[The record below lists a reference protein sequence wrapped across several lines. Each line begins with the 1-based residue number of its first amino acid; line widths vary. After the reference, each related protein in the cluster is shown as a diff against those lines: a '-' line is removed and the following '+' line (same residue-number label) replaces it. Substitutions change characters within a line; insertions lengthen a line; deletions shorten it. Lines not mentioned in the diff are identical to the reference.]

1 MAEANTGES
10 DVNIRIISQWP
21 YASMTNFEQLRYLTP
36 TKNILERIQLCPP
49 DKAPI
54 ILITT
59 GAYCPIHKMHIEMH
73 EIARKYIE
81 DTFNAKVV
89 GSLLSATHDEYVK
102 PKITYSY
109 PQKFWLDVNTR
120 IKLISLALQDNIYI
134 EQDLFESM
142 ATRFIE
148 FSEVVKNRSAYFNWE
163 CKLRQLP
170 SPLLVMLV
178 GEDML
183 KCHLY
188 PPQPGLGLALIRR
201 KGSSRLKSRWPKL
214 DTRQQWEESVFL
226 IETEGEFEVSS
237 TKVRL
242 AAAENDKDT
251 LRQML
256 PDKVAEE
263 LIKLWIDNQT

>member
-1 MAEANTGES
+1 MAEASSGE
-10 DVNIRIISQWP
+10 NGENLIAIPQWP
-21 YASMTNFEQLRYLTP
+21 YASMTIFEQLRYLTP
-36 TKNILERIQLCPP
+36 TKNILERIQQCPS
-49 DKAPI
+49 DKHPI

-81 DTFNAKVV
+81 DTFDAKVV

-109 PQKFWLDVNTR
+109 PQKFWLNVNTR
-120 IKLISLALQDNIYI
+120 TKLINLAIQDFPYI
-134 EQDLFESM
+134 EQDLFEAKAS
-142 ATRFIE
+142 RFIE
-148 FSEVVKNRSAYFNWE
+148 FSEVVENRSAFFNWE
-163 CKLRQLP
+163 CKQRQLP
-170 SPLLVMLV
+170 SPLVVMLV

-188 PPQPGLGLALIRR
+188 PPPRGLGLALIRR
-201 KGSSRLKSRWPKL
+201 KGSSRFKSRWPKL

-226 IETEGEFEVSS
+226 IETERDFEISS

-242 AAAENDKDT
+242 AAAEKNKDI
-251 LRQML
+251 LKQML
-256 PDKVAEE
+256 PENVAET
-263 LIKLWIDNQT
+263 LVKLWIDTPT